1 MLRDGDVGYAVMTP
15 PVGTAE
21 ARRRKAHMLSKSIG
35 LSHDDRIDLA
45 SMLLRRTVKSW
56 TELDEAQTIRILD
69 ALEGY
74 ELITHLVETRPPAS
88 ASSDSH

>member
-1 MLRDGDVGYAVMTP
+1 MTP

-21 ARRRKAHMLSKSIG
+21 ARRRKAHLLVKEIG
-35 LSHDDRIDLA
+35 LSREDRIDLA

-56 TELDEAQTIRILD
+56 TELDEAQYIRILD

-74 ELITHLVETRPPAS
+74 QLIGHLVETRSPKINSRAAS
-88 ASSDSH
+88 

>member
-21 ARRRKAHMLSKSIG
+21 ARRRKAHMLAKEIG
-35 LSHDDRIDLA
+35 LSDEDRRDLA
-45 SMLLRRTVKSW
+45 SMLLRRTVSSW
-56 TELDEAQTIRILD
+56 KQLDEDQYIRILD

-74 ELITHLVETRPPAS
+74 ELISHLVETRPPAS
-88 ASSDSH
+88 T